1 MATILDGK
9 KLSEKILNNLKKEVR
24 KSGKRLKLAAILVG
38 ENPTSQIFLRQK
50 EKACKIIGVDFKLY
64 QFPESVGNEELIK
77 QVRLI
82 AGNSQNHGII
92 IQLPLPKK
100 INTQEVLN
108 LIPPEK
114 DVDVLS
120 EKSKNG
126 LIFAPVLAGILDL
139 FQEYNLNFQGKKVV
153 IVGKGRLV
161 GQPIAGWLEKQR
173 IDFVVV
179 DSSAPDIS
187 QFTKEADILISG
199 TGQPNLIKG
208 DIVKEGV
215 IIVDAAHDVDFKS
228 CSPKASYIT
237 PVPGGVGPMTVAEVI
252 KNLSILNEIQS

>member
-24 KSGKRLKLAAILVG
+24 KSGKRLKLTAILVG
-38 ENPTSQIFLRQK
+38 ENPASQIFLRQK

-82 AGNSQNHGII
+82 AGNSQNQGII

-100 INTQEVLN
+100 FNTQEVLN
-108 LIPPEK
+108 SIPPEK

-120 EKSKNG
+120 EKSKNPPI
-126 LIFAPVLAGILDL
+126 LAPVLSGILDL
-139 FQEYNLNFQGKKVV
+139 FKEYKIDFKGKKTV
-153 IVGKGRLV
+153 IVGRGRLV
-161 GQPIAGWLEKQR
+161 GKPVSDWLEKQGVQFS
-173 IDFVVV
+173 ILDETT
-179 DSSAPDIS
+179 PDIS
-187 QFTKEADILISG
+187 RFTRQADILISG
-199 TGQPNLIKG
+199 TGHPNLIKG
-208 DIVKEGV
+208 DIVKEGA